1 MAVKS
6 RILDEFEGLI
16 DVDANDAK
24 IQRLT
29 STAIAQLGDTASQ
42 NLETKIFELEDNTFE
57 IPCDMYRL
65 VKVTPE
71 NSDVALTTMYRNGR
85 VYVTNKRTGKVKAVY
100 YQTLFDKD
108 ENGNN
113 IPAFY
118 DISFN
123 QIFGIVS
130 KKILT
135 GMYSSG
141 ILDQNRYQ
149 TLIPQLNLLIAD
161 QSSSIK
167 EMTDTDIKDLM
178 YMQRGGRF
186 NLLD

>member
-1 MAVKS
+1 
-6 RILDEFEGLI
+6 LI
-16 DVDANDAK
+16 DVDSNDGK

-42 NLETKIFELEDNTFE
+42 NLETKIVELEDNTFE
-57 IPCDMYRL
+57 VPCDMYRL

-71 NSDVALTTMYRNGR
+71 NSDVALTTMYKNGR
-85 VYVTNKRTGKVKAVY
+85 VYVTHKRTGKVKIVY

-108 ENGNN
+108 EDGNN

-123 QIFGIVS
+123 QVFGIVV
-130 KKILT
+130 KKIIT
-135 GMYSSG
+135 DMYASG
-141 ILDQNRYQ
+141 LLDQNRYQ
-149 TLIPQLNLLIAD
+149 TIMVQINLLIAD

-178 YMQRGGRF
+178 FVQRGGRF